1 MKGEKIFKQVASII
15 TIVLLL
21 QYVNILAPLMQV
33 RAESATVDGI
43 AWTYNIDSNGNA
55 INVKPSN
62 KNLIVG
68 DITIPSELDGHSV
81 VSIRNSAFSYC
92 RDLTSINVPEGVTSI
107 GNYAFYTC
115 DSLTSINIP
124 GGVTS
129 IEDST
134 FSGCSRLANIEIPS
148 SVTSIGNSAFS
159 SCISLTSINIPEG
172 VTSIGE
178 GAFSG
183 CRSLTS
189 IEISSSV
196 ISIGNY
202 AFNGCR
208 SLTSIN
214 VEENNQSYCSE
225 DAILFNKD
233 KTELIRY
240 PSKKVD
246 KQYVIPNSVT
256 SIGNYAFEDCSNLTS
271 IDIPSSVTSIGNSAF
286 AGCSSLTSIEIP
298 EGVTSIGE
306 YAFYNC
312 RSLTS
317 IEIPNS
323 VTSIGEKAFNE
334 CKNLLFIC
342 EKDSYAYE
350 YAKENNINVDTSEQ
364 TIVKFNDE
372 NLYSRIK
379 EICNDLG
386 KVKDYNDE
394 KREITVNIIKEIKSL
409 DLSNSQISDLT
420 GIEKFKGLKELNL
433 DNNKISDVSVLDN
446 KQFDKLTLK
455 NQSIEMTI
463 MKYENDLPDI
473 LKKAD
478 NNKYFNYQI
487 VSYTTNNCSVNDGKV
502 IVKDD
507 FNTNE
512 EATITVNKGLMDG
525 TTCTIKTEDTNNLK
539 IEETLNNSIH
549 LNLKAYKN
557 DEVLDKSDIDIC
569 YVLNNGDEKR
579 YTSDIALKDG
589 NNNVIVKFFGHEL
602 KNITIEGKV
611 NISVFRK
618 NGRIYI
624 NSNLNDTITYSLSSN
639 GELVEYTAPISN
651 TDSKSIFVKVG
662 ENNIKEVNIDDMT
675 DSEIYDT
682 KTSADVYTMEIRS
695 VHGDTEKAVRRNG
708 EITVYEVL
716 NGLVSAEYKL
726 SDSTEWVTYNKS
738 ANEQDMKIMNIGA
751 DSILIRGKLI
761 TGDVVY
767 TKLYIADE
775 DRLGEVTG
783 IYSENNKSY
792 IFRQNRYL
800 EGIAKDSKENIVIN
814 DDTEI
819 KQFNE
824 NGVIDITKV
833 AGNVLVLKD
842 DGKVYK
848 IVDSNYKLQQITGSE
863 KFTCIYGVYA
873 VDVNNAIWE
882 CKYNSTDKQYNYER
896 CDKYQLNNIGT
907 IQKIIQSK
915 GILYVLC
922 TDGKVINLNNSSE
935 IASDVI
941 DISADDLQVKILKQ
955 NEMYLDTQSI
965 SLNCIV
971 KNSEVPVRI
980 NKDGIILTNKGNLY
994 IPNYGIINYSS
1005 DNKNENNTNINI
1017 AIDSYPEKPSKT
1029 GISKLGDYTYQDS
1042 TGKTYYIIGDYIEDY
1057 SYSNKVSHWSKK
1069 YYIKNND
1076 EILKDYNDIQVSKDE
1091 SENNLKQ
1098 NKVDI
1103 KVSVPENKY
1112 KIKMPNSEISE
1123 KNQITYEATDN
1134 GIYTF
1139 EFTDKSNGYTVIRTV
1154 HVSSIQSRKET
1165 KVPEVT
1171 VVNGKIKLESDND
1184 IEYSVDNENWT
1195 KYTKEIE
1202 YSVPIYA
1209 RIINNEYE
1217 CSILK
1222 ITIDKDGKL
1231 NVENTEN
1238 RKVNGY
1244 ILQNG
1249 NESNVGWSDKN
1260 NNKNIELEEE
1270 IKKDNTNSNQD
1281 NDNNK
1286 GLLGL
1291 LNKIASDL
1299 IYSFTATDKL
1309 YRSQS
1314 GGYFSNTPYTSH
1326 GEVIYKNMEND
1337 NVSMQSEKTIRGLSD
1352 SAKNIDY
1359 SVIYNADYATSYLDS
1374 DMKTI
1379 YAYVDSDGN
1388 LESNI
1393 EVIKKAKE
1401 VIGDEKYVK
1410 VVGDGSSFLI
1420 LTQKGEV
1427 YAVANGNDESGLARL
1442 WNKMNLGNYL
1452 IAGPT
1457 LRIVYKLEVSN
1468 IVDIYDFST
1477 ALTKDGDVISLL
1489 VDDTSLT
1496 SAVQELQEQTD
1507 KYLVASHL
1515 ALKDGKL
1522 YNLDDVTNGT
1532 EVKVGKIVESDTPKY
1547 GTYSKEN
1554 KAIRFFNGLK
1564 RNEDGTLKDVT
1575 KKDDEIYFDVQESN
1589 EQLPRFVDIAENT
1602 ESGLTAHYEY
1612 IWIAHRGSAEENK
1625 DNYDNSTA
1633 NKYIPVYAL
1642 AENGEVWAYIGGC
1655 IVDTGV
1661 NLEYFGPTANYN
1673 LSNNNWTNQSI
1684 TLNSSENTTSKV
1696 VSVVVK
1702 AGDTVVSETKDKNA
1716 KSENTPITVEK
1727 NGIYTINVTD
1737 SKGRTYTSKIKV
1749 ANIDKLKP
1757 TIETVEST
1765 TDGEVNVKAYDT
1777 EGTENY
1783 GKSGIAKIE
1792 VAYEEP
1798 NEQTQWQQIATQ
1810 VDEEGNT
1817 NATVKFIEGKNVA
1830 YVRTIDNAG
1839 NISDVTKLQ
1848 PEAIIT
1854 GKIIVKYQDEE
1865 GNSIKQDVTITGK
1878 VGTDYSVS
1886 EEEINGYEYIE
1897 VVGNKEGKYTK
1908 ENQEVIFKYRKVEEE
1923 KPVIPQT
1930 GQARTIYLILG
1941 LVIIICIGGLVYI
1954 KIIKE
1959 R

>member
-350 YAKENNINVDTSEQ
+350 YAKENNINVDTSDQ

-372 NLYSRIK
+372 NLYSKIK

-386 KVKDYNDE
+386 KMKDYNDE

-800 EGIAKDSKENIVIN
+800 EGIAKDSKENILIN
-814 DDTEI
+814 DDTEV
-819 KQFNE
+819 KQFKE

-833 AGNVLVLKD
+833 AGDVLVLKD

-848 IVDSNYKLQQITGSE
+848 IVDSNYNLQQITGSE

-965 SLNCIV
+965 SLNCII

-1112 KIKMPNSEISE
+1112 KIKMPNCEISE

-1309 YRSQS
+1309 YRSQNS
-1314 GGYFSNTPYTSH
+1314 GYFSNTPYTSH
-1326 GEVIYKNMEND
+1326 GEVIYKNIEND
-1337 NVSMQSEKTIRGLSD
+1337 NVSMQSENTIRGLSD

-1359 SVIYNADYATSYLDS
+1359 SVICNANYIGNSNS
-1374 DMKTI
+1374 KTI